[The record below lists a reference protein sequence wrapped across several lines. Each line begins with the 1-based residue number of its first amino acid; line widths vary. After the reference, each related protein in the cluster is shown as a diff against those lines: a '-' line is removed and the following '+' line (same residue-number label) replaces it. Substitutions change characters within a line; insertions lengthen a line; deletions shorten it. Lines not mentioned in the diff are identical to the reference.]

1 MVGTQKKMLNNRTG
15 STGKLFGVVRL
26 NQGRN
31 KIVLLDESN
40 HIVDQVDIDQGKDTV
55 LQRLAPH
62 KSMLQGI
69 VVITVVDYAWLIDA
83 LIDAGF
89 QIHLIAL
96 KSGEDSSLEIAS
108 DLVFARNLVKRL
120 SSKIYNRK
128 RKQIA
133 FDWPAHL
140 RLGHY
145 LH

>member
-1 MVGTQKKMLNNRTG
+1 MLHNRYG

-40 HIVDQVDIDQGKDTV
+40 QIVDQVDIDQGKDTV

-120 SSKIYNRK
+120 SSKIHNRK

-133 FDWPAHL
+133 FDWPVHL

-145 LH
+145 LQ